1 MTQKM
6 DQMLG
11 DSEELIWKDR
21 KRFLGLPL
29 SFTRYSIKGIRFF
42 VSKGL
47 FNTEENEL
55 LLYRIMDIK
64 YNRTL
69 ADRIFGVGTITLFTA
84 DTTDSEIKILRV
96 KKSQKVRDL
105 LSKMVEEERTRVRA
119 RGKELFG
126 VGDQEQDLD
135 TVMHDGDIH

>member
-6 DQMLG
+6 DQMS
-11 DSEELIWKDR
+11 DDKDELIWKDR
-21 KRFLGLPL
+21 KRYLGLPI
-29 SFTRYSIKGIRFF
+29 SFTRYSIRGIRFF

-84 DTTDSEIKILRV
+84 DTTDSELKIVRV

-105 LSKMVEEERTRVRA
+105 ISKMVEEQRVNIRA

-126 VGDQEQDLD
+126 VGDQD
-135 TVMHDGDIH
+135 MDGGLNDGIFH